1 MEKAS
6 LGVILLGLA
15 LALPMAA
22 GQGTDEPPVNGST
35 NESGTTGA
43 NETAPEATPAGPV
56 SIVLTGHGEGGAF
69 FFALEGESKRNP
81 TLTVAPGSE
90 VTVTLKTVSGAV
102 HNFCTDASGTKT
114 CTKLV
119 SEGDEA
125 SITFTVPDEPG
136 SFEYWCDP
144 HRSSKMIGRLVVG
157 TAPSPGG
164 GASSGSGEEFAGETV
179 DLGDLGYPE
188 CAGTK
193 VPRATADRTVGGPTI
208 NDYVERCHAGG
219 ETVTQTRAKHAA
231 DYVIPGSIVLIALGI
246 VGVVW
251 AHRAY
256 KP

>member
-15 LALPMAA
+15 LALPFAAAQDA
-22 GQGTDEPPVNGST
+22 GQPPVNDST
-35 NESGTTGA
+35 NESATTDA

-69 FFALEGESKRNP
+69 FFTLEGDSKKNP

-90 VTVTLKTVSGAV
+90 VTVTLKTISGAV

-125 SITFTVPDEPG
+125 SITFTVPAEAG

-144 HRSSKMIGRLVVG
+144 HRSSGMKGRIVVG
-157 TAPSPGG
+157 TATGGG
-164 GASSGSGEEFAGETV
+164 GAPAGGGEEFAGETV
-179 DLGDLGYPE
+179 DLGDLGYAE

-193 VPRATADRTVGGPTI
+193 VPRATADKTVGGPTL

-231 DYVIPGSIVLIALGI
+231 DYVIPGSIVLIGLGI